1 MADIDDLFVPPNAD
15 AYETDEH
22 RRGPPLSY
30 VAEKARAALEQIHG
44 LCRDL
49 KPRSRDGQD
58 TVESL
63 AARANTAFYFALVSF
78 LALYNSMGRLGE
90 WERQEEKIKALREL
104 PGSAFEEWLDSV
116 ESEGSVTG

>member
-15 AYETDEH
+15 AYETEEH

-30 VAEKARAALEQIHG
+30 VGEKARAALEQIHG

-49 KPRSRDGQD
+49 QGAPEEVQSRLVSG
-58 TVESL
+58 
-63 AARANTAFYFALVSF
+63 ANGAFYYALVSF

-90 WERQEEKIKALREL
+90 WERQQEKIKALREL
-104 PGSAFEEWLDSV
+104 PGTAFEEWLDSI
-116 ESEGSVTG
+116 EEEGSVTG